1 MRFSIIELTE
11 GAAIIRARSFVQS
24 CGIDSV
30 PVDINKFLAIAK
42 ADLRETT
49 RLGAG
54 TAGSSMQVGDRH
66 IILVNSADSPERRRF
81 TVLHEIAHI
90 VLDLPSNHGAQS
102 DPSELFS
109 YARRPPEEVICDTF
123 AAECL
128 LPEKFVR
135 RDMQSAVAGFDFV
148 AEMAERYQASLSCA
162 ASRVAA
168 NAPYACAYVLSQ
180 GGYVRYSTCSPTMR
194 QSRFFV
200 RSGLQVPT
208 ASVTGQCLAA
218 GMGRGNGTVAG
229 YIWTTSDAYQDVDL
243 SEEVRTG
250 GTWNQAYTLLWL
262 ADGDVPDD
270 RDCRHQSSDEGDESD
285 GLLRELD
292 GNLPWPGRGR
302 RR

>member
-1 MRFSIIELTE
+1 MSSRIELTE
-11 GAAIIRARSFVQS
+11 GAAIIRARSFVNS

-30 PVDINKFLAIAK
+30 PVDIEKFLAAAK

-54 TAGSSMQVGDRH
+54 TAGSSMQIGDRH
-66 IILVNSADSPERRRF
+66 VILVNAADSPERRRF

-90 VLDLPSNHGAQS
+90 VLDLPSNHGAHS
-102 DPSELFS
+102 DPVDLYS
-109 YARRPPEEVICDTF
+109 YVRRPPEEVICDTF

-135 RDMQSAVAGFDFV
+135 EDMKSAVAGFDFV
-148 AEMAERYQASLSCA
+148 EKTAERYQASLSCA

-168 NAPYACAYVLSQ
+168 NASYACAYVLSQ
-180 GGYVRYSTCSPTMR
+180 GGYVRYSTYSPTMR

-200 RSGLQVPT
+200 RSGIQVPS

-218 GMGRGNGTVAG
+218 GKGRAGGTVAG
-229 YIWTTSDAYQDVDL
+229 YIWTNSDGFEDVDL
-243 SEEVRTG
+243 SEDVRMA
-250 GTWNQAYTLLWL
+250 GTWDQAYTLLWL

-270 RDCRHQSSDEGDESD
+270 RDMRRQSTDQDDEVG